1 MGDHEERASDHR
13 NIYVYIHT
21 DSGMILYVA
30 LAFVLTLMLVPGI
43 SQFMKRHSITGE
55 DVHKSLKPEIPEMGG
70 LSYVFSLSV
79 VLFMAFILLHSPL
92 YVGALSVLLLTALIG
107 AYDDLRGLNQSHK
120 VLYTCI
126 AGIPLLFFVEDTTID
141 FFVVSLDFSWAY
153 YFLVLMGVAACS
165 NATNILAGFNGEEA
179 GLGAIAAGS
188 LGMCSIILGREEP
201 QLLLF
206 SLCASLLA
214 FLIFNKFPAFIFPG
228 DIGTLPI
235 GGLIAASVVLGKM
248 ELLGVI
254 ALLPAIIE
262 FFLKMG
268 VWFKG
273 KEYGPTQV
281 VKGRLIPPP
290 YLSVANFFTK
300 RFNLTEK
307 ILVYML
313 WTLGGV
319 CGLIVIFLSFVMI

>member
-1 MGDHEERASDHR
+1 
-13 NIYVYIHT
+13 
-21 DSGMILYVA
+21 MILYVL

-43 SQFMKRHSITGE
+43 SQFMKHHSITGK
-55 DVHKSLKPEIPEMGG
+55 DVHKTLQPEIPEMGG
-70 LSYVFSLSV
+70 LSYVSSLTV
-79 VLFMAFILLHSPL
+79 VLLMAFILLHSLL
-92 YVGALSVLLLTALIG
+92 YVGALSVLMLTALIG
-107 AYDDLRGLNQSHK
+107 AYDDLRGLHQFHK
-120 VLYTCI
+120 VVLTCS

-141 FFVVSLDFSWAY
+141 FILISMDLSWAY
-153 YFLVLMGVAACS
+153 YLLVPLGVAACS

-188 LGMCSIILGREEP
+188 LGMCSILLGREEP

-206 SLCASLLA
+206 SLSASLLA
-214 FLIFNKFPAFIFPG
+214 FLIFNKFPAYIFPG

-254 ALLPAIIE
+254 ALLPPIIE
-262 FFLKMG
+262 FFLKMS
-268 VWFKG
+268 VWFRG
-273 KEYGPTQV
+273 KEYGPTKV

-307 ILVYML
+307 VLVYIL
-313 WTLGGV
+313 WTLGGL
-319 CGLIVIFLSFVMI
+319 CGLTTLFLSLFMK